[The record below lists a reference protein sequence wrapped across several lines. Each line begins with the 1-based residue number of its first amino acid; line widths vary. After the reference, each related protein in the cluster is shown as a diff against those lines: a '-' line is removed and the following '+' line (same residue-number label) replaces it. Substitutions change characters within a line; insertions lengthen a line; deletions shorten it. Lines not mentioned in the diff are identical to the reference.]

1 MNEKLDKI
9 LSDLSDLR
17 TEQAVTNER
26 LKHYNGSLDTHIK
39 RTELLEKE
47 VHELWKW
54 RWSLAGALTAIT
66 LVAQILIKYI
76 GKT

>member
-17 TEQAVTNER
+17 TSQAVTNKCLE
-26 LKHYNGSLDTHIK
+26 HYNESLDKHIK

-47 VHELWKW
+47 VHDLWRWKW
-54 RWSLAGALTAIT
+54 FVAGGLAVIT
-66 LVAQILIKYI
+66 FTAQILIKLMV
-76 GKT
+76 K

>member
-47 VHELWKW
+47 VHELWRWKW
-54 RWSLAGALTAIT
+54 FVAGGLAVIT
-66 LVAQILIKYI
+66 FSAQIIIKLMV
-76 GKT
+76 K

>member
-26 LKHYNGSLDTHIK
+26 LKHYNESLDYHIK
-39 RTELLEKE
+39 RTDTLEQE
-47 VHELWKW
+47 VHDLHRW
-54 RWSLAGALTAIT
+54 RWLIAGGLAVVTFL
-66 LVAQILIKYI
+66 AQIFIKQWV
-76 GKT
+76 K